1 MMAILKQLARSVC
14 LNSIATFCIWNKEV
28 IFAGN
33 KENNL
38 SMLKFI
44 VGLTRHL
51 SLGTLLIPYLVKK
64 ESEEIIIVE
73 EQATSASL
81 SDKSLTEAEK
91 EIIRLSLCYSE
102 KNLMN
107 VFSKE
112 KTVSVFLRKLTE
124 EKLKENIRPYVDKKQ
139 LEIIQLIRANN
150 IPLYYKE
157 LGKKEL
163 YNHSRIRLMKE
174 DVEASFHFE
183 ATEHFFRYSITC
195 QTNGKPVSL
204 KERKP
209 VIILT
214 SQPACIMAKDELLV
228 FRDVEAS
235 RLLPFFNKKSV
246 EVPASMTRKYMEQI
260 VLPALE
266 QFQVDA
272 SGFEITEDSTQ
283 RKAKLSIEK
292 SVLQQPLLK
301 LRFCYNEHFFTPG
314 EKNQKKYVRI
324 EESDGKYI
332 IHYYTRDILWEE
344 QCVKQLQSWGLKQVG
359 DSQFLLSDDAQE
371 RSLIRWI
378 GTHKDS
384 LQEMFEL
391 GHSESG
397 SNYYLG
403 EISLKQ
409 EINVQPDWFDIQIKV
424 RIGDFSF
431 PFFHFKRHIIK
442 GEREFILPNGD
453 IALLPEEWFE
463 KYSELM
469 ALGTKE
475 QESIR
480 LQKVHFKLLD
490 ELDQGSF
497 GKELRKLQ
505 SDYIDK
511 REYPV
516 PPRIKAILRSYQK
529 EGFSWMVHLMENNFG
544 GCLADDMGLGKT
556 LQTITM
562 LQHLYNPSEA
572 ITKEAIPNPGSS
584 YCTDTTGQLSLFGD
598 EQAKDFI
605 TVPDA
610 AVHTDTSH
618 QAAEIHP
625 SIDTPCISESAKE
638 EELVSSPEPLP
649 ASLVVVPTSL
659 LPNWIREIRKF
670 SSLSTYEYSGS
681 GRLRSKGI
689 KRIFNHY
696 NIILTTYGVLRND
709 IELIEDYPFE
719 CVILDESQTIKNP
732 DSVTYHSVIRLKA
745 KHRLVLTGTPIENS
759 LKDLWAQF
767 NFINPGMLGSSE
779 SFRNHFITPITKEG
793 NNRMEA
799 RLQQLIKPFFL
810 RRTKDQV
817 APELPSLTEEVR
829 YCEMSPEQETIYK
842 KEKNIL
848 RNALMEIS
856 SKESIQKNSFVAL
869 QGMTRLRLMANH
881 PRMLISDYPFSSGKM
896 EQILEAYEMLMSEGH
911 KVLIFSSFVKYLHLL
926 GEAFE
931 RNGWR
936 YALLTGQTTDREKEI
951 ARFTNEKD
959 IYAFFISL
967 KAGGV
972 GLNLT
977 EADYVFIIDPWWNPA
992 AEMQAVSRAH
1002 RIGQTKQVM
1011 VYRFI
1016 TSDTIEEKIIRLQ
1029 EKKSKLAESFI
1040 TSNNPLK
1047 SFSNKEWKEL
1057 LNIL

>member
-1 MMAILKQLARSVC
+1 
-14 LNSIATFCIWNKEV
+14 
-28 IFAGN
+28 
-33 KENNL
+33 
-38 SMLKFI
+38 MLKLI

-64 ESEEIIIVE
+64 ESEEIIQVE
-73 EQATSASL
+73 EQATSTFL
-81 SDKSLTEAEK
+81 SDNSLTEAEK
-91 EIIRLSLCYSE
+91 EIIKLSLCYSE
-102 KNLMN
+102 KNLME

-112 KTVSVFLRKLTE
+112 KTISGFLRKLTE
-124 EKLKENIRPYVDKKQ
+124 ERLKENIRPYIDKKQ
-139 LEIIQLIRANN
+139 LEIIQLIRSNN

-157 LGKKEL
+157 LGKKSL
-163 YNHSRIRLMKE
+163 YRHSLIKVMRE
-174 DVEASFHFE
+174 DAEAFFHFE
-183 ATEHFFRYSITC
+183 LTEHLFRYSITC
-195 QTNGKPVSL
+195 QANGEPVSL
-204 KERKP
+204 KEKKP

-214 SQPACIMAKDELLV
+214 SQPACIMAKDELLI
-228 FRDVEAS
+228 FRDIEAS
-235 RLLPFFNKKSV
+235 RLLPFFNKNTV
-246 EVPASMTRKYMEQI
+246 EVPASMTGKYMQQI
-260 VLPALE
+260 VLPAME
-266 QFQVDA
+266 RFEVKA
-272 SGFEITEDSTQ
+272 SGIDITEEHTH
-283 RKAKLSIEK
+283 RKAELSIEK
-292 SVLQQPLLK
+292 SVLQQPLLR
-301 LRFCYNEHFFTPG
+301 LRFLYDEHSFAPG
-314 EKNQKKYVRI
+314 EISQKKYVRI
-324 EESDGKYI
+324 EERNEKFFI
-332 IHYYTRDILWEE
+332 YYFTRDILWEE
-344 QCVKQLQSWGLKQVG
+344 QCVKQLKDWGLKQIA

-384 LQEMFEL
+384 LQKLFEL
-391 GHSESG
+391 SHSESG

-409 EINVQPDWFDIQIKV
+409 EISVKPDWFDIQIKV
-424 RIGDFSF
+424 QIGDFHF
-431 PFFHFKRHIIK
+431 PFFHFKKYIIK

-463 KYSELM
+463 KYSELI
-469 ALGTKE
+469 ALGTR
-475 QESIR
+475 QEEGIR
-480 LQKVHFKLLD
+480 LQKAHFKLLD
-490 ELDQGSF
+490 ELNQESF
-497 GKELRKLQ
+497 TNDLIKLQ
-505 SDYIDK
+505 KEYIEIK
-511 REYPV
+511 EYPI
-516 PPRIKAILRSYQK
+516 PSRIKGTLRSYQK
-529 EGFSWMVHLMENNFG
+529 EGFSWMVHLIDNNFG

-562 LQHLYNPSEA
+562 LQHLYNSSES
-572 ITKEAIPNPGSS
+572 ITKEVVSDPNCNYSI
-584 YCTDTTGQLSLFGD
+584 DKTGQLSLFGD
-598 EQAKDFI
+598 EHVEDFTI
-605 TVPDA
+605 TPN
-610 AVHTDTSH
+610 DTSH
-618 QAAEIHP
+618 QNNDLHP
-625 SIDTPCISESAKE
+625 STHAMKSTPTTESVSETDFH
-638 EELVSSPEPLP
+638 P

-659 LPNWIREIRKF
+659 LPNWIREIKKF
-670 SSLSTYEYSGS
+670 SSLSTYEYSGT

-689 KRIFNHY
+689 KRVFNHY
-696 NIILTTYGVLRND
+696 NVIITTYGVLRND
-709 IELIEDYPFE
+709 IELLEDYPFE

-779 SFRNHFITPITKEG
+779 SFRNHFIVPITKEG
-793 NNRMEA
+793 NTRIEA

-829 YCEMSPEQETIYK
+829 YCEMSPEQEAIYK

-856 SKESIQKNSFVAL
+856 SKENIQKNSFVAL

-881 PRMLISDYPFSSGKM
+881 PRMLMPDYMFSSGKM

-931 RNGWR
+931 RNGWQ

-1047 SFSNKEWKEL
+1047 SFNNKEWKEL
-1057 LNIL
+1057 LNIF